1 MWDDVLA
8 RYPYWGTAI
17 LMVIGVYGMLGKRS
31 LVKKLIGLSVFQA
44 AIIIFFISGSVK
56 VGATIPILLEGSDVG
71 PQLYVNPLPHVLML
85 TAIVVSAATIGLA
98 LAFMV
103 CIFREYRTL
112 DEQEILERV
121 SRL

>member
-1 MWDDVLA
+1 MWDEILA

-31 LVKKLIGLSVFQA
+31 LVKKLIGLSIFQA
-44 AIIIFFISGSVK
+44 AIIIFYIAGSAK
-56 VGATIPILLEGSDVG
+56 FGATLPILIEGVEMN
-71 PQLYVNPLPHVLML
+71 PNLYVNPLPHVLML

-103 CIFREYRTL
+103 HIFKEYRTF

-121 SRL
+121 SRT